1 MTKKLTVGDRGVGE
15 RLPLSWVFNIHST
28 LIKILEIFQS
38 FNLLISLQNIHIF
51 MVQHKPKTKRISTI
65 DQFGRRKVRRRQL
78 VDASESMPSEE
89 IKSIV
94 VRSLGNTKWEYRTA
108 LGIAKENRIAVNVV
122 EETLKTLGE
131 VRVSVGK
138 TVNGKKLYT
147 LKSKKSFL
155 GDVLT
160 TIRSINSLKY

>member
-1 MTKKLTVGDRGVGE
+1 
-15 RLPLSWVFNIHST
+15 
-28 LIKILEIFQS
+28 
-38 FNLLISLQNIHIF
+38 
-51 MVQHKPKTKRISTI
+51 MVQHKPRTKRILTI
-65 DQFGRRKVRRRQL
+65 DQFGRRNVRRRHY
-78 VDASESMPSEE
+78 VAASESMPSEE
-89 IKSIV
+89 IESIV